1 MERKSIIASF
11 PEKGVYTLIIKVLK
25 EKNIK
30 IGALGWKSFVEGYY
44 AYTGSA
50 LGGGSTSLRSR
61 ILRHLRKNLKK
72 KRWHIDFL
80 LAAEDVQLRAV
91 TSMST
96 NQRKECQINKK
107 IKRFLGAKIPVPR
120 FGASDCKQACV
131 SHLLYLGKKAVMRK
145 IKRVYEEEGGGNI
158 YFLILDG
165 SFEG

>member
-1 MERKSIIASF
+1 MERKSVIASF
-11 PEKGVYTLIIKVLK
+11 PEKGVYTLIIEVLK

-72 KRWHIDFL
+72 KRWHVDFL
-80 LAAEDVQLRAV
+80 LAAEGVQLRAV
-91 TSMST
+91 ISMST

-107 IKRFLGAKIPVPR
+107 IKRFLSAKILIPR
-120 FGASDCKQACV
+120 FGASDCKQTCV
-131 SHLLYLGKKAVMRK
+131 SHLLYLGKKDMIRK
-145 IKRVYEEEGGGNI
+145 IKRVYEEEGEET
-158 YFLILDG
+158 FTLILDG